1 MAEAGGEASLSV
13 AKDMGAFLAKPST
26 IRLMLHVS
34 LETLKLYITYK
45 TFFCNRSKGYVY
57 DYDPF
62 LRHGYCRRGTKDEIP
77 ELDELQQIDTFKRIL
92 YGIKKNEKTTFN
104 RLDKKTQKKLNKK
117 IQKDYVSIRTNTS
130 TKKTTTMRNWLIES
144 FIKNY
149 NAENIGQF
157 TTINTKS
164 SDSFI
169 KRLGEVKDT
178 IKKILD
184 EQTDIIIRNQV
195 WTKKD
200 QAVIKYNDQV
210 EKIQKYTQYM
220 NKIESRLAYDKV
232 FPDEDKYKQYKLT
245 SDEKKT
251 FNQDNMNRF
260 KTAIDEIK
268 NEKSYKNNEKKLKSI
283 NEYKEIVDDIYEFTR
298 EIIYYKDK
306 IIKKKGKETDFF
318 INYNTAFEAKIE
330 KDGRIEL
337 DKEIKQKEIQ
347 EALNNLP
354 QKGSKTGGK
363 NLNKVINKKKTIK
376 KRKLKKNRTIKR

>member
-1 MAEAGGEASLSV
+1 
-13 AKDMGAFLAKPST
+13 
-26 IRLMLHVS
+26 
-34 LETLKLYITYK
+34 
-45 TFFCNRSKGYVY
+45 
-57 DYDPF
+57 
-62 LRHGYCRRGTKDEIP
+62 
-77 ELDELQQIDTFKRIL
+77 
-92 YGIKKNEKTTFN
+92 
-104 RLDKKTQKKLNKK
+104 
-117 IQKDYVSIRTNTS
+117 
-130 TKKTTTMRNWLIES
+130 MRNWLIES

-251 FNQDNMNRF
+251 FNQENMNRF

-268 NEKSYKNNEKKLKSI
+268 NEKVIKTMKKKLKSI
-283 NEYKEIVDDIYEFTR
+283 NEYKEIVDDI
-298 EIIYYKDK
+298 
-306 IIKKKGKETDFF
+306 
-318 INYNTAFEAKIE
+318 
-330 KDGRIEL
+330 
-337 DKEIKQKEIQ
+337 
-347 EALNNLP
+347 
-354 QKGSKTGGK
+354 
-363 NLNKVINKKKTIK
+363 
-376 KRKLKKNRTIKR
+376 

>member
-1 MAEAGGEASLSV
+1 
-13 AKDMGAFLAKPST
+13 
-26 IRLMLHVS
+26 
-34 LETLKLYITYK
+34 
-45 TFFCNRSKGYVY
+45 
-57 DYDPF
+57 
-62 LRHGYCRRGTKDEIP
+62 
-77 ELDELQQIDTFKRIL
+77 
-92 YGIKKNEKTTFN
+92 
-104 RLDKKTQKKLNKK
+104 
-117 IQKDYVSIRTNTS
+117 
-130 TKKTTTMRNWLIES
+130 MRNWLIES